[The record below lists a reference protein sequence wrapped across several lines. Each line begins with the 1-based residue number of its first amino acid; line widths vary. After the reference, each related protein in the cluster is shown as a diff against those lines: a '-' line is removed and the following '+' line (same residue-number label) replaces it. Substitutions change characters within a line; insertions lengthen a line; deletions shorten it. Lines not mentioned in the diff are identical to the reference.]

1 MNRLIKAEVFK
12 LMKNKAFKV
21 LCAICIIL
29 AFMSIFSASDAM
41 NSLIKDAM
49 SNIPEEI
56 QVMAQTSE
64 ANGAIVTPGRIG
76 FNLPR
81 GNSPLDVYY
90 VSFGVGVIEI
100 LIGVLVGGF
109 LAKEYSE
116 GTMKNILAYG
126 KSRTKFYLSKF
137 IAMMVGVSIFTL
149 IITLTS
155 FVGTGFMNG
164 FEGIV
169 LADLGKMAMTFL
181 ASIMASSAVIAL
193 IMIISSLVKGNGA
206 TIGITV
212 VIFVLIPTI
221 ISIFYGTYPTFDS
234 IYEMTPYYNNALA
247 TSQNAELSDLMK
259 SIGISLVTIGLSL
272 GIGTKIFNKQDIK

>member
-29 AFMSIFSASDAM
+29 AFMSIFSASDTM
-41 NSLIKDAM
+41 NNLMKDAM

-56 QVMAQTSE
+56 QVIAQTNE

-76 FNLPR
+76 FNMPK

-137 IAMMVGVSIFTL
+137 IAMMVGVSILTL
-149 IITLTS
+149 ILTLIS
-155 FVGTGFMNG
+155 FIGTGFMNG
-164 FEGIV
+164 FGDIA
-169 LADLGKMAMTFL
+169 LADLGNMAMTFL
-181 ASIMASSAVIAL
+181 ASIIASSAVIAL

-247 TSQNAELSDLMK
+247 TSQNAEISDLMK
-259 SIGISLVTIGLSL
+259 SIEISLATIGLSL

>member
-21 LCAICIIL
+21 LCMICVIS
-29 AFMSIFSASDAM
+29 AFMSIFSVSDTM
-41 NSLIKDAM
+41 NGLMKESM
-49 SNIPEEI
+49 SNIPEEV

-64 ANGAIVTPGRIG
+64 VNGSIVTPGRIG
-76 FNLPR
+76 FNMPR

-90 VSFGVGVIEI
+90 VSFGVGIIEI

-149 IITLTS
+149 IITLIS

-164 FEGIV
+164 FGDIV
-169 LADLGKMAMTFL
+169 LADLGKMVMTFL

-212 VIFVLIPTI
+212 VLFVLIPTI

-247 TSQNAELSDLMK
+247 TSQNAETSDLIR
-259 SIGISLVTIGLSL
+259 SIGISLVTMGLSL
-272 GIGTKIFNKQDIK
+272 GIGTKIFDKQDIK